1 MATGL
6 RVIRRSAKVLR
17 VHPSLVTLAM
27 MLCSGYQRIT
37 RRFAPQFLMGITAM
51 AVMLAALSVIPASA
65 TTYTVTSLADSGAGS
80 LRDAIANAVSGDTI
94 NFSVTGTITLASTL
108 TINTSLTITGAG

>member
-80 LRDAIANAVSGDTI
+80 LREYDSQRRLPA
-94 NFSVTGTITLASTL
+94 TLSISASQAPL
-108 TINTSLTITGAG
+108 PWPAHLRSIPA